1 MQLQSPACSNL
12 RRMQKDVRAAV
23 CKVKLFAVWENS
35 IVDKRG
41 GLQTPKPLP
50 CHIIMLYA
58 LIVTHLQ
65 MDLILLKRLR
75 EVVIKSDTYRIHL
88 SQFEAIAIA

>member
-23 CKVKLFAVWENS
+23 CKVKLFAVGENS

-41 GLQTPKPLP
+41 GANPKTPPLP
-50 CHIIMLYA
+50 YYNA
-58 LIVTHLQ
+58 LCSYSYT
-65 MDLILLKRLR
+65 
-75 EVVIKSDTYRIHL
+75 L
-88 SQFEAIAIA
+88 SNGLNSA